1 MIGLS
6 DKTAPNL
13 EVLKETYNISGT
25 DLTFESGKLALLI
38 NGSVMI
44 SSEDNILLTTAWI
57 KTKGLNEKADFFP
70 LVVDFQEKFYASGT
84 IGGNRFSKR
93 EARPSEEATLASRM
107 IDRPIRPMFPKWIIN
122 DTQIIASV
130 LSSDGV
136 TDLSFWWIIGAS
148 LSLQMAGA
156 PFEGPVSAC
165 KIALTKEWDYI
176 FCPNKQQE
184 DEAILVLITAWTT
197 DAITMV
203 EAWSKEISDEQVVKA
218 LEYSHNIIKEIC
230 EAQNKYIALYREM
243 YGIKEIEP
251 TFNKPDETL
260 YSEVKN
266 FLTLEKLECLYNK
279 WKYEFQEELDNLDI
293 EVRDFLSEKGC
304 IVWESEWNVWE
315 SCSVW
320 DEQKI
325 EESEVWALVYKRVK
339 EVMRENILKSE
350 KRLDWRKIDEVRQIK
365 SETSLLPRTHW
376 SSLFQRGM
384 TQALSIATLWGPDD
398 EQLSAGMM
406 EESTKRYI
414 HHYNFPPYSVWEVR
428 MMRWVGRREIWHGA
442 LAERALLPVIPSEAE
457 FPYVMRVVSEITTCN
472 GSSSMASVCGST
484 LSLMNAWVPIKAPV
498 WGVAM
503 WMIYDENTW
512 EYKILSDIQAQ
523 EDFLWDL
530 DLKVTRTKSGITAL
544 QMDMKIKG
552 LSMKVF
558 TEAFAQS
565 EVAVNH
571 ILDEMLKAQPKVAE
585 SLSKYAPLI
594 LTMQIPVDKISTV
607 IWKGWENVQRLEKEY
622 ELRISIADDWLTT
635 ITAKTQEN
643 WEKVISEMKQI
654 LWVPEVGYKA
664 TWKVV
669 KIIDWTWA
677 IVEFSGKSGMIHISK
692 LSPLRAMKVEDYV
705 KEWEQVEFEIIQ
717 VDIAKWRI
725 GLARI
730 PKEEE
735 LKKFQEEKK
744 KRDEEFAKRKA
755 ERESKSV
762 EKKEVK

>member
-13 EVLKETYNISGT
+13 EVLKETYNISGV

-44 SSEDNILLTTAWI
+44 TSGENMLLTTAWI

-70 LVVDFQEKFYASGT
+70 LVVDFQEKFYASWT

-107 IDRPIRPMFPKWIIN
+107 IDRPIRPMFPKGMIN

-130 LSSDGV
+130 LSSDSI

-156 PFEGPVSAC
+156 PFEETVSAC
-165 KIALTKEWDYI
+165 KIALQEDGNYI
-176 FCPNKQQE
+176 FCPNKEQE
-184 DEAILVLITAWTT
+184 EKSKLVLITAGTK

-203 EAWSKEISDEQVVKA
+203 EAGSKEVSDSEMLSA
-218 LEYSHNIIKEIC
+218 LEHSHNIIKEIC
-230 EAQNKYIALYREM
+230 EAQNEYISKYEKAYW
-243 YGIKEIEP
+243 IKKIEP
-251 TFNKPDETL
+251 TFNKPDESL
-260 YSEVKN
+260 FSEVRD
-266 FLTLEKLECLYNK
+266 FLTIEKLECLYNK
-279 WKYEFQEELDNLDI
+279 GKHEFQEELDNLDL
-293 EVRDFLSEKGC
+293 EVRDFLSSKGH
-304 IVWESEWNVWE
+304 IVWAAEWNVWE
-315 SCSVW
+315 SCSVS
-320 DEQKI
+320 DVKQI
-325 EESEVWALVYKRVK
+325 EENDVGALVYKRVK

-365 SETSLLPRTHW
+365 SEVSLLPRTHG
-376 SSLFQRGM
+376 SALFQRGM
-384 TQALSIATLWGPDD
+384 TQALSIATLGWPDD

-428 MMRWVGRREIWHGA
+428 MMRWVGRREIGHGA

-457 FPYVMRVVSEITTCN
+457 FPYMMRVVSEITTCN

-503 WMIYDENTW
+503 GMIYDEETW
-512 EYKILSDIQAQ
+512 NYKILSDIQAQ
-523 EDFLWDL
+523 EDFLWDM

-558 TEAFAQS
+558 AEAFTQS
-565 EVAVNH
+565 ETAVNW
-571 ILDEMLKAQPKVAE
+571 ILDDMLKAQPKIAE

-594 LTMQIPVDKISTV
+594 LTMQVPVDKISTV
-607 IWKGWENVQRLEKEY
+607 IGKWWENVQRLEKDY

-643 WEKVISEMKQI
+643 WEKVIEEINKI
-654 LWVPEVGYKA
+654 LWVPEVGYKD
-664 TWKVV
+664 TGKVV

-677 IVEFSGKSGMIHISK
+677 IVEFKGKSGMIHISK

-705 KEWEQVEFEIIQ
+705 KEWENVEFEIIQ
-717 VDIAKWRI
+717 VDLAKGRI

-735 LKKFQEEKK
+735 VKKFEEEKK
-744 KRDEEFAKRKA
+744 KRDEEYAKRKA
-755 ERESKSV
+755 EREA
-762 EKKEVK
+762 KKEEK

>member
-6 DKTAPNL
+6 DRTAPNL
-13 EVLKETYNISGT
+13 EVLKETYNIAGV

-44 SSEDNILLTTAWI
+44 TSGENILLTTAGV

-84 IGGNRFSKR
+84 IGWNRFSKR

-107 IDRPIRPMFPKWIIN
+107 IDRPIRPMFPKWMIN

-130 LSSDGV
+130 LSSDWI
-136 TDLSFWWIIGAS
+136 TDLSFWGIIGAS

-156 PFEGPVSAC
+156 PFEEAVSAC
-165 KIALTKEWDYI
+165 KIALQEDWSYI
-176 FCPNKQQE
+176 FCPTKEQE
-184 DEAILVLITAWTT
+184 EKAKLVLITAGTT

-203 EAWSKEISDEQVVKA
+203 EAWAKEVSDEQMLKA

-230 EAQNKYIALYREM
+230 LVQNKYIEKYKELYWIE
-243 YGIKEIEP
+243 KIEP
-251 TFNKPDETL
+251 TFNKPDESL
-260 YSEVKN
+260 FSEIRE
-266 FLTLEKLECLYNK
+266 FLTNEKLECLYNK
-279 WKYEFQEELDNLDI
+279 WKHEFQEELDKLDI
-293 EVRDFLSEKGC
+293 EVREFLSSKWH
-304 IVWESEWNVWE
+304 IVWESEWNIWE
-315 SCSVW
+315 SCSVS
-320 DEQKI
+320 EIKQI
-325 EESEVWALVYKRVK
+325 EESDVWALVYKRVK

-350 KRLDWRKIDEVRQIK
+350 KRLDGRKINEVRQIK
-365 SETSLLPRTHW
+365 SEVSLLPRTHW
-376 SSLFQRGM
+376 SALFQRGM
-384 TQALSIATLWGPDD
+384 TQSLSIATLWGPDD

-406 EESTKRYI
+406 DESTKRYM

-428 MMRWVGRREIWHGA
+428 MMRWVGRREIGHWA

-503 WMIYDENTW
+503 GMIYNEKTG

-523 EDFLWDL
+523 EDFLWDM
-530 DLKVTRTKSGITAL
+530 DLKVTRTKTGITAL

-558 TEAFAQS
+558 WEAFAQS
-565 EVAVNH
+565 ETAVNW
-571 ILDEMLKAQPKVAE
+571 ILDDMLKVQPKVAE
-585 SLSKYAPLI
+585 KLSKYAPLI

-607 IWKGWENVQRLEKEY
+607 IWKGWENVQKLEKDY

-643 WEKVISEMKQI
+643 WEKVISEIKQI

-705 KEWEQVEFEIIQ
+705 TEWENVDFEIIQ
-717 VDIAKWRI
+717 VDLAKGRI

-735 LKKFQEEKK
+735 VKKFEAEKK
-744 KRDEEFAKRKA
+744 KRDEEYAKRKA
-755 ERESKSV
+755 EREKAKS
-762 EKKEVK
+762 EVKK